1 LLDFRLEIDVKRR
14 EFIAVLGGAVIA
26 RPLVAFAQPS
36 QAVMIG
42 FLGTRGASDDPQLL
56 TAFRRGLAEIGYIE
70 GQNLAIEYRWADS
83 HYDRLPALAADLVK
97 NKVAVI
103 VANGAA
109 SQIAKKAT
117 ATIPIVFVVGSDP
130 VETGLVESLNK
141 PGGNVTGV
149 SILDVQLG
157 PKRLELLHKLN
168 PTKTGV
174 AVLVNPDAPARAQI
188 IIKDLKAA
196 AQILGL
202 ELHVLNASTDRDL
215 DAAFGKAKQLGAG
228 GLIIGGES
236 FFNSRSKE
244 LGALSVRYSVPTIY
258 QFRAFTSAGGLVSYG
273 TSLTEAY
280 RLVGV
285 YTGRILKGE
294 KPVDLPVQLATKVE
308 MIINLKTANA
318 LGLAVPPTLLATAD
332 EVIE

>member
-1 LLDFRLEIDVKRR
+1 MRR
-14 EFIAVLGGAVIA
+14 RDLIAVFGSVVIG

-36 QAVMIG
+36 EAVVVG
-42 FLGTRGASDDPQLL
+42 FLGTRGAGDDPQLL
-56 TAFRRGLAEIGYIE
+56 VAFRRGLAELGYIE
-70 GQNLAIEYRWADS
+70 GKNLAIEYRWADS
-83 HYDRLPALAADLVK
+83 HYDRLPALAADLVQK
-97 NKVAVI
+97 NVAVI

-109 SQIAKKAT
+109 IQMAKKAT

-130 VETGLVESLNK
+130 VESGLVASLNK
-141 PGGNVTGV
+141 PGGNATGI
-149 SILDVQLG
+149 SILDVKLG
-157 PKRLELLHKLN
+157 PKRLELLHQLN

-188 IIKDLKAA
+188 ILDDLKPAA
-196 AQILGL
+196 HFLGL
-202 ELHVLNASTDRDL
+202 ELHVLNANTDRDL
-215 DAAFGKAKQLGAG
+215 EAAFAKAKQLEAG
-228 GLIIGGES
+228 GMIIGGES

-258 QFRAFTSAGGLVSYG
+258 QFRAFASAGGLVSYG

-285 YTGRILKGE
+285 YTGRVLKGE
-294 KPVDLPVQLATKVE
+294 KPAELPVQLATKVE
-308 MIINLKTANA
+308 MIINLKTANR
-318 LGLAVPPTLLATAD
+318 LGLSVPPTLLATAE